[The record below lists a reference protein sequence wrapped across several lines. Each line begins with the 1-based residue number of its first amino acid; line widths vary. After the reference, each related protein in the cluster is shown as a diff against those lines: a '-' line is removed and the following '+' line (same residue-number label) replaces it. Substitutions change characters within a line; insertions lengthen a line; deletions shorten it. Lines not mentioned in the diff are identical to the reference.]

1 MAEVLDLTLSDD
13 DEDTKGPHYPRSA
26 PSSYSSALAIP
37 VKIECRHHRHHHR
50 AAIIA
55 SPSAPKFNN
64 DEDAP
69 KVTIVNGKG
78 FWKSW
83 TRSFKT
89 TLPKLLDLIDNAV
102 DGASSS
108 SGEADDE
115 NDDDDD
121 DENAANGGGFVGR
134 VHIYP
139 DVHEQHSSYSST
151 DDHRG
156 DGGKKRNYSS
166 TTGLCIRN
174 NSPGRIVPLA
184 EALVVHNTTKADAG
198 EIGENGVGLKQACA
212 ALCDMSF
219 VLVKNGSNDCIELG
233 IVAKELQREEGP

>member
-13 DEDTKGPHYPRSA
+13 DEDTKGPYYPPGA
-26 PSSYSSALAIP
+26 PGSSSATLAIP
-37 VKIECRHHRHHHR
+37 VKIECLHHRHHHR

-55 SPSAPKFNN
+55 SSAAPTFNN
-64 DEDAP
+64 DEDSP

-102 DGASSS
+102 DGAASS
-108 SGEADDE
+108 SGEADDDE
-115 NDDDDD
+115 ND
-121 DENAANGGGFVGR
+121 DENAANGGGGFVGR

-139 DVHEQHSSYSST
+139 DVHEHQHSSSST

-156 DGGKKRNYSS
+156 EGGKKRHYAS

-174 NSPGRIVPLA
+174 NSPGKIVPLS
-184 EALVVHNTTKADAG
+184 EALVVHNTTKADVG